1 MILKS
6 HVPIGWQYILC
17 KIKTPADTRDY
28 LDHVLFDEICHR
40 IVCVLIDHNRVST
53 HCVAIDRTCH
63 PKVVFDSSNT
73 HLEVLSQ
80 DMLDSCLSV
89 DNVCI
94 GIRSISRLSLRMDKS
109 RKASKKRKA
118 LE

>member
-17 KIKTPADTRDY
+17 KIKTPTDTREY
-28 LDHVLFDEICHR
+28 LEHDLSDVPQNC
-40 IVCVLIDHNRVST
+40 VCKLIDHNHVST
-53 HCVAIDRTCH
+53 HCVVIDGTCH
-63 PKVVFDSSNT
+63 AKIVFDSSNT